1 MTRLEEL
8 AAVMSDIV
16 AEMVQQ
22 GATQEYVRAV
32 AELAWF
38 TGQPASMGTTS
49 NPTIISSLDAAYHQV
64 QLAIGPLDEN
74 FTVSAVVSAA
84 QFADIREYLYRFHW
98 GPQSTYR
105 GIVLRPVHEARCSVL
120 IVTRRFFGEDE
131 PRIVAT
137 IPLLPDPVVL
147 LPRKP

>member
-1 MTRLEEL
+1 MTRIEQL

-22 GATQEYVRAV
+22 GATQEYVRA
-32 AELAWF
+32 AADLAWF
-38 TGQPASMGTTS
+38 TGQPADARTEQT
-49 NPTIISSLDAAYHQV
+49 PTIISSLDAAYHQV

-74 FTVSAVVSAA
+74 FAVSAVVSAA

-105 GIVLRPVHEARCSVL
+105 GIVLRPVHDAKCSVL
-120 IVTRRFFGEDE
+120 IVQRRFFGEDE

-137 IPLLPDPVVL
+137 IPQLQDPAVL
-147 LPRKP
+147 LPRKL